1 MTREELQQKLREL
14 SEKKERVIR
23 EHDAKLS
30 GIQERQQ
37 TALQELNEKKF
48 RMLKEM
54 ADGKRQA
61 DAAMRKA
68 MAEEKTLYKL
78 ECMRIENERV
88 QIFADYKAQ
97 QPEDDREETE
107 EQ

>member
-14 SEKKERVIR
+14 SEEKERAIR
-23 EHDAKLS
+23 GHDGEVLR
-30 GIQERQQ
+30 IQEEQQ

-48 RMLKEM
+48 RMLKEI
-54 ADGKRQA
+54 ADEKRQA

-68 MAEEKTLYKL
+68 MAEEKTQYKL
-78 ECMRIENERV
+78 ECMRIENERN
-88 QIFADYKAQ
+88 QLFADYKAQ